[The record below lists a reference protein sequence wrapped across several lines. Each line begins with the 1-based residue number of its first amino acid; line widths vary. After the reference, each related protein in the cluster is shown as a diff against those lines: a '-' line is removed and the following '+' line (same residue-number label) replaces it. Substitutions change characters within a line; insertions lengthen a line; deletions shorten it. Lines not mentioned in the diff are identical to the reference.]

1 MFFEGKA
8 EFRQPHA
15 FRNLEEVY
23 PDGQPLPRIDD
34 SDRIEFFESQRF
46 RTGAKKKKQKKKTPE
61 PPRVDAETG
70 PETAEKKAFE
80 RLGRAVIEDA
90 LADEFLQLELKDLD
104 VLNRIK
110 KMTEIIKDNR
120 TIDPT
125 LAPARPGVGIDSVG
139 NVARLEDDV
148 ARLDAQLREAIDDI
162 DQYEKLIEFIKNSDP
177 EVQGIID
184 ALIER
189 FNREATTIP
198 EGGIDAEPAEDA
210 EDADVEV
217 VGVSNVEVVG
227 VSKKDPA
234 KKQVKV
240 KVEPEEVIEPES
252 ESDVDSVDEDT
263 EETQVLDAALK
274 TLPKIK

>member
-46 RTGAKKKKQKKKTPE
+46 RTGAKGKKEKKKTPE
-61 PPRVDAETG
+61 PPPVDAVEK
-70 PETAEKKAFE
+70 EFAE
-80 RLGRAVIEDA
+80 LGRALFYGVNEQDVIPAAELNEFEEMPLLEQIKRITEKITIE
-90 LADEFLQLELKDLD
+90 LA
-104 VLNRIK
+104 VNA
-110 KMTEIIKDNR
+110 T
-120 TIDPT
+120 
-125 LAPARPGVGIDSVG
+125 V
-139 NVARLEDDV
+139 
-148 ARLDAQLREAIDDI
+148 
-162 DQYEKLIEFIKNSDP
+162 
-177 EVQGIID
+177 
-184 ALIER
+184 
-189 FNREATTIP
+189 FNAIP

-217 VGVSNVEVVG
+217 VGVS
-227 VSKKDPA
+227 KKEA

-240 KVEPEEVIEPES
+240 KVEPEEVIEPEP

>member
-46 RTGAKKKKQKKKTPE
+46 RTGAKGKKQKKKTPD
-61 PPRVDAETG
+61 PPRVPGAGVSFDDLQEDLDLVRAQLAQSDQTIENLSNQVKVAE
-70 PETAEKKAFE
+70 ENIELNNE
-80 RLGRAVIEDA
+80 VINHLESVIRLVYG
-90 LADEFLQLELKDLD
+90 LASPELKI
-104 VLNRIK
+104 N
-110 KMTEIIKDNR
+110 
-120 TIDPT
+120 IDT
-125 LAPARPGVGIDSVG
+125 ALSRRFGDEVADSILQTPATV
-139 NVARLEDDV
+139 VA
-148 ARLDAQLREAIDDI
+148 
-162 DQYEKLIEFIKNSDP
+162 
-177 EVQGIID
+177 
-184 ALIER
+184 
-189 FNREATTIP
+189 IP

-217 VGVSNVEVVG
+217 VGVS
-227 VSKKDPA
+227 KKEA

-240 KVEPEEVIEPES
+240 KVEPEEVIEPEP

>member
-46 RTGAKKKKQKKKTPE
+46 RTGAKGKKQKKKTPE
-61 PPRVDAETG
+61 PSRVDAEK
-70 PETAEKKAFE
+70 EAFAE
-80 RLGRAVIEDA
+80 LGRLSIELYRIMFDTSRMSISDQIAAAKTNLEEVINE
-90 LADEFLQLELKDLD
+90 EE
-104 VLNRIK
+104 
-110 KMTEIIKDNR
+110 
-120 TIDPT
+120 
-125 LAPARPGVGIDSVG
+125 AR
-139 NVARLEDDV
+139 RLEELARRETLEEETRTRFDPRAAMEEEGV
-148 ARLDAQLREAIDDI
+148 AL
-162 DQYEKLIEFIKNSDP
+162 
-177 EVQGIID
+177 V
-184 ALIER
+184 
-189 FNREATTIP
+189 IP
-198 EGGIDAEPAEDA
+198 KGGIDAEPA

-217 VGVSNVEVVG
+217 VGVS
-227 VSKKDPA
+227 KKEA

-240 KVEPEEVIEPES
+240 KVEPEEVIEPEP

>member
-46 RTGAKKKKQKKKTPE
+46 RTGAKGKKQKKKTPD
-61 PPRVDAETG
+61 PPRVDAET
-70 PETAEKKAFE
+70 EAFAEVGRVLLKA
-80 RLGRAVIEDA
+80 
-90 LADEFLQLELKDLD
+90 Q
-104 VLNRIK
+104 
-110 KMTEIIKDNR
+110 EIIWEERDVAAALTATKSEKIALVKEMVDNR
-120 TIDPT
+120 LM
-125 LAPARPGVGIDSVG
+125 LARGGMARPSI
-139 NVARLEDDV
+139 NV
-148 ARLDAQLREAIDDI
+148 
-162 DQYEKLIEFIKNSDP
+162 
-177 EVQGIID
+177 
-184 ALIER
+184 
-189 FNREATTIP
+189 IP
-198 EGGIDAEPAEDA
+198 EGGIDAEPEDA

-217 VGVSNVEVVG
+217 VGIT
-227 VSKKDPA
+227 KKDPA
-234 KKQVKV
+234 QKQVKV
-240 KVEPEEVIEPES
+240 KVEPEEVIEPEP

>member
-46 RTGAKKKKQKKKTPE
+46 RTGAKGKKQKKKTPE
-61 PPRVDAETG
+61 VDAATG
-70 PETAEKKAFE
+70 PETAEEKAFE
-80 RLGRAVIEDA
+80 ELGRTIFVDA
-90 LADEFLQLELKDLD
+90 LTDGSLDAELEDLDLVNQIKLVTQKLKDS
-104 VLNRIK
+104 
-110 KMTEIIKDNR
+110 R
-120 TIDPT
+120 TVDPA
-125 LAPARPGVGIDSVG
+125 LAPARPVEDVDLED
-139 NVARLEDDV
+139 NVARLEALEDNL
-148 ARLDAQLREAIDDI
+148 AKLDADLEVAIGDI
-162 DQYEKLIEFIKNSDP
+162 DQYEKLIEFIKEKSEP
-177 EVQGIID
+177 EVRGIID
-184 ALIER
+184 DLIER
-189 FNREATTIP
+189 FNRERTADVNAIP

-210 EDADVEV
+210 D
-217 VGVSNVEVVG
+217 VEVVG
-227 VSKKDPA
+227 VSKKEA

-240 KVEPEEVIEPES
+240 KVESEEVIEPEP
-252 ESDVDSVDEDT
+252 ESDVDSVDDDT

>member
-1 MFFEGKA
+1 MSGFFQGKA

-46 RTGAKKKKQKKKTPE
+46 RTGAKGKKKDPD
-61 PPRVDAETG
+61 PPRVDAEK
-70 PETAEKKAFE
+70 EAFAEVGRVLLKA
-80 RLGRAVIEDA
+80 
-90 LADEFLQLELKDLD
+90 Q
-104 VLNRIK
+104 
-110 KMTEIIKDNR
+110 EIIWEERDVAAALTATKSEKIALVKEMVDNR
-120 TIDPT
+120 LM
-125 LAPARPGVGIDSVG
+125 LAKGGMARASI
-139 NVARLEDDV
+139 NV
-148 ARLDAQLREAIDDI
+148 
-162 DQYEKLIEFIKNSDP
+162 
-177 EVQGIID
+177 
-184 ALIER
+184 
-189 FNREATTIP
+189 IP

-210 EDADVEV
+210 D
-217 VGVSNVEVVG
+217 VEVVG

-240 KVEPEEVIEPES
+240 KVEPEEVIEPEP
-252 ESDVDSVDEDT
+252 ESDVDSVDDDT